1 MRWTDVVLDGTDRPG
16 AAGSNSTLSVKH
28 FEKGQYRAGLV
39 QSSDLIQEGDVFGTA
54 RSVARSFP
62 EGVSV
67 QIDDRHLESS
77 PAGQDH
83 SSPEPAPVGPTHV
96 PMREVGPDE
105 LGSEQ
110 MAPSEIFNPGFGRPW
125 DGPDSPYRP
134 LDESEVEDLF
144 DSTLGTDSR
153 ATAERLGL
161 DDGGLSAFAYLA
173 PESCHGDPGD
183 LRTCERF
190 VSVAETETGI
200 PLEVQSYDYSGNLMT
215 LYATHAEFGNE

>member
-1 MRWTDVVLDGTDRPG
+1 MVFTVVAAGCGAPGESATDGANADLASPTASSAHGWPVAVRYEVASRPHQSGAESENLHEFAGYSWMRWTDVVLDGTDRPG

-144 DSTLGTDSR
+144 DST
-153 ATAERLGL
+153 
-161 DDGGLSAFAYLA
+161 
-173 PESCHGDPGD
+173 
-183 LRTCERF
+183 
-190 VSVAETETGI
+190 
-200 PLEVQSYDYSGNLMT
+200 
-215 LYATHAEFGNE
+215 